1 MKYLILTGGVCSS
14 LGKGFAASAL
24 GALLQALGFCVT
36 IIKIDPYIN
45 EDAGLLRP
53 REHGEVFVLQDG
65 GETDLDL
72 GHYERALGKN
82 LGSQNIWTTGKIY
95 RRLLDKERS
104 GFFLGKT
111 VQLVPH
117 FTDEVGACIQQ
128 LTLQEKNVLT
138 LVEVG
143 GTVGDL
149 ESLPFLEALRRLRQT
164 LPRPRD
170 MIFFHLS
177 FVPKMGGGV
186 ED

>member
-104 GFFLGKT
+104 GFFFGEDCPAGAPFYRRGRGLYPTAHAPRKKMFSHSWRSEAPWGIWKVCRFSRLYDVYANSST
-111 VQLVPH
+111 SQRYDFFSSQLC
-117 FTDEVGACIQQ
+117 T
-128 LTLQEKNVLT
+128 
-138 LVEVG
+138 
-143 GTVGDL
+143 
-149 ESLPFLEALRRLRQT
+149 
-164 LPRPRD
+164 
-170 MIFFHLS
+170 
-177 FVPKMGGGV
+177 
-186 ED
+186 